1 MTRLLHSS
9 FNIIVMIISF
19 VLTQFVSAQDVEAM
33 SKALTTLYEQVALVD
48 AYKTYCD
55 TAVPDSN
62 ATNTQAVS
70 TWKAANNVSQIEQL
84 VTQFSALSPEMAQAF
99 QTTGAAFQAQF
110 AERFAGTEAEACG
123 NLPELLQGED
133 SSLLTLYPQEMQLLP
148 SIAEMLGSGQ
158 TSSEQSANPLATP
171 QIDTAANTQPATTPP
186 ATGTNTL
193 SGLYSNYDT
202 GSTFD
207 GTGTGSF
214 VANGPDYWYFFPDG
228 YVYKGDLAHQGIDCT
243 TATNDDGTPLCDTY
257 VIAADTITFG
267 DGKTRAFVNT
277 GERLEID
284 GNTWFYSPPES
295 FTLEGSYEA
304 VSGGGVVS
312 LNISTINF
320 LDNGTFSW
328 GSATGVNLTDTQE
341 VGTGD
346 GTETTTTSVTNF
358 DESSKSGSYVIADN
372 SVTLTYSDGT
382 VKNYVFDYFE
392 DDEGFVDGVYIGG
405 RLYY

>member
-1 MTRLLHSS
+1 MKSFFRHLLLLVTSA
-9 FNIIVMIISF
+9 FF
-19 VLTQFVSAQDVEAM
+19 YASAQDANAM
-33 SKALTTLYEQVALVD
+33 SKALTTLYQQVAFVD

-55 TAVPDSN
+55 TAAPDSN
-62 ATNTQAVS
+62 ATNAQAVS
-70 TWKAANNVSQIEQL
+70 AWKTANSVSQIEQL
-84 VTQFSALSPEMAQAF
+84 VAQFSALSPDIAQSF
-99 QTTGAAFQAQF
+99 QSTSATFQAQF
-110 AERFAGTEAEACG
+110 TERFAGKEVEACG
-123 NLPELLQGED
+123 DLPRLLQGED

-148 SIAEMLGSGQ
+148 SIAKALGQADSGQ
-158 TSSEQSANPLATP
+158 TESGQSANPLATP
-171 QIDTAANTQPATTPP
+171 QSDTTNSQATTTPP
-186 ATGTNTL
+186 PTGTNTL

-202 GSTFD
+202 GATFD

-214 VANGPDYWYFFPDG
+214 VAKGPDYWYFFPDG
-228 YVYKGDLAHQGIDCT
+228 YVYKGDLAHQGIDCS

-257 VIAADTITFG
+257 LIAADTITFG
-267 DGKTRAFVNT
+267 DGKTRSFMNT
-277 GERLEID
+277 GERLEIE
-284 GNTWFYSPPES
+284 GATWFYSPPES

-320 LDNGTFSW
+320 LDDGTFSW
-328 GSATGVNLTDTQE
+328 GSATGINLVDTQE

-358 DESSKSGSYVIADN
+358 DESSKSGTYVIADN

-392 DDEGFVDGVYIGG
+392 DDEGYVDGVYIGG

>member
-1 MTRLLHSS
+1 MPRLLRNS
-9 FNIIVMIISF
+9 FNIIMMIIF
-19 VLTQFVSAQDVEAM
+19 LVLTQFTSARDVEAM
-33 SKALTTLYEQVALVD
+33 SKALTTLYEQVVFVD
-48 AYKTYCD
+48 AYKTFCD
-55 TAVPDSN
+55 TAAPDSN
-62 ATNTQAVS
+62 ATNTQAVT
-70 TWKAANNVSQIEQL
+70 TWKAANNAAQIEQL
-84 VTQFSALSPEMAQAF
+84 VAQFSASSPDMTQAF
-99 QTTGAAFQAQF
+99 QNIGAAFQTQF
-110 AERFAGTEAEACG
+110 AERFAGQEATACA
-123 NLPELLQGED
+123 NLPALLQD
-133 SSLLTLYPQEMQLLP
+133 SSLTALYPEEMQLLP
-148 SIAEMLGSGQ
+148 SIAEMFGQ
-158 TSSEQSANPLATP
+158 AISEPTASEPNNPLATP
-171 QIDTAANTQPATTPP
+171 TQTTPNTQPTTPP
-186 ATGTNTL
+186 STDATML

-202 GSTFD
+202 GATFD

-228 YVYKGDLAHQGIDCT
+228 YVYKGDLAHQTIDCT

-257 VIAADTITFG
+257 VIAADMITFG
-267 DGKTRAFVNT
+267 DGKTRSFINT
-277 GERLEID
+277 EKRLEID

-320 LDNGTFSW
+320 LDDGTFSW
-328 GSATGVNLTDTQE
+328 GSATGINITDEQE
-341 VGTGD
+341 VGTPD

-358 DESSKSGSYVIADN
+358 DESSKSGTYVIADN